1 MDIPKYDQLL
11 TPLLKCHQDDGI
23 HSTIAF
29 VDKLV
34 GEFCMSEDEINYKP
48 EGWTQ
53 TMFRNRIGWAYFYLK
68 KAGLLENVE
77 RGYYKITQKGQR
89 VLAEATEL
97 NAKNIKAF
105 NPEGFKASK
114 NVTPDKND
122 ETKSEDTDTPLEMMD
137 TAYRLLEDQLVDD
150 VLNAVLD
157 VTPNRFE
164 EVVLD
169 VLGAMGYGGAFED
182 SFQVTQ
188 YSHDEGIDGIIKED
202 KLGLSKIYVQAK
214 RWKPGNT
221 IGSKDLNQFV
231 GAITGKKATK
241 GVFITTS
248 KFTKNASEYA
258 KNVGNI
264 VLVDGDT
271 LARLMIEFNVGISTR
286 RRFDIKYVDT
296 DYYKEN

>member
-1 MDIPKYDQLL
+1 
-11 TPLLKCHQDDGI
+11 
-23 HSTIAF
+23 
-29 VDKLV
+29 
-34 GEFCMSEDEINYKP
+34 
-48 EGWTQ
+48 
-53 TMFRNRIGWAYFYLK
+53 
-68 KAGLLENVE
+68 
-77 RGYYKITQKGQR
+77 
-89 VLAEATEL
+89 
-97 NAKNIKAF
+97 
-105 NPEGFKASK
+105 
-114 NVTPDKND
+114 
-122 ETKSEDTDTPLEMMD
+122 MMD
-137 TAYRLLEDQLVDD
+137 KAYRLLEDQLVDD

-221 IGSKDLNQFV
+221 VGSKDLNQFV

-248 KFTKNASEYA
+248 KFTKNAAEYA